1 MKELLLAPIVNIT
14 NNIGDMYYIA
24 CVDGDLRL
32 SGGRNG
38 TEGRVEMCSRS
49 EWGTICGDLWDD
61 MDAQVVCNQLGFSET
76 GLLFSTAFS
85 RSARNLCLI
94 TRCAHSWAYT

>member
-1 MKELLLAPIVNIT
+1 MFHILARETT
-14 NNIGDMYYIA
+14 NNSGKKMICHLIFIHAA

-32 SGGRNG
+32 SGGRNA

-61 MDAQVVCNQLGFSET
+61 TDAQVVCNQLGFSDT
-76 GLLFSTAFS
+76 GLL
-85 RSARNLCLI
+85 CM
-94 TRCAHSWAYT
+94 